1 MSGIFPPMSLS
12 SAAETGG
19 EQPSE
24 VIHTREEKL
33 LSPRLYNLCRMRIAS
48 RSPEHS
54 CVVSN
59 LFTGGGG
66 LPSCNIFTFK
76 TTTKEIRVFFCLSE
90 KLRLIGHDL
99 MRPEV

>member
-66 LPSCNIFTFK
+66 SRLVISLRSK
-76 TTTKEIRVFFCLSE
+76 QQQKKSGYFFVCLKNS
-90 KLRLIGHDL
+90 G
-99 MRPEV
+99 